1 MSQTNY
7 ATMTDEQLKRYLLDH
22 RDDREAFH
30 AYLDRRHTQ
39 NRPVIAHIDDPDF
52 DAKLQA
58 AVKAQM
64 QQPETSKVQMNFHG
78 PVYGAVGRNEG
89 DMIIN
94 ASNQN
99 LATAATDI
107 KQLLDRLSQ
116 EYPSN
121 TPAGQAIIGAKAIE
135 QIENNPTL
143 KKRVIN
149 ALKEAGATALEE
161 AIDHPAIKIVVAGAK
176 GFIDV

>member
-1 MSQTNY
+1 MSQVNY

-22 RDDREAFH
+22 RNDREAFH
-30 AYLDRRHTQ
+30 AYLDRRHAQ
-39 NRPVIAHIDDPDF
+39 DRPIIAHIDDPDF
-52 DAKLQA
+52 NTKLQT
-58 AVKAQM
+58 AVNAQM
-64 QQPETSKVQMNFHG
+64 QQPDSAKVQMNFHG
-78 PVYGAVGRNEG
+78 PVYGAAGTNEG

-99 LATAATDI
+99 LSAAAAEI
-107 KQLLDRLSQ
+107 KQLLDQLSQ

-121 TPAGQAIIGAKAIE
+121 TAAGQAIIGAKAIE

-143 KKRVIN
+143 KQRVVS

-161 AIDHPAIKIVVAGAK
+161 AIDHPAVKIVVAGAK
-176 GFIDV
+176 GFIDA

>member
-1 MSQTNY
+1 MPSI
-7 ATMTDEQLKRYLLDH
+7 
-22 RDDREAFH
+22 

-39 NRPVIAHIDDPDF
+39 PRPIIARLDDPDF
-52 DAKLQA
+52 ETKLQA

-64 QQPETSKVQMNFHG
+64 QQPDTTKVQMNFHG
-78 PVYGAVGRNEG
+78 PVYGAVGENKG

-94 ASNQN
+94 VPNQN
-99 LATAATDI
+99 LATAAAEI
-107 KQLLDRLSQ
+107 KQLLDQLSK

-121 TPAGQAIIGAKAIE
+121 TPAGQAIVGAKAIE

-143 KKRVIN
+143 RNRVVN

-176 GFIDV
+176 GFVDG

>member
-1 MSQTNY
+1 MSQLNY

-22 RDDREAFH
+22 RDDRDAFH

-39 NRPVIAHIDDPDF
+39 PRPIIAQLDDPDF
-52 DAKLQA
+52 ETKLQT

-64 QQPETSKVQMNFHG
+64 QQPDTTKIQMNFHA
-78 PVYGAVGRNEG
+78 PVSGVAGEVKGN
-89 DMIIN
+89 MIVN
-94 ASNQN
+94 APSQN
-99 LATAATDI
+99 LATAAAEI
-107 KQLLDRLSQ
+107 KQLLDQLSK

-121 TPAGQAIIGAKAIE
+121 TPTGQAIIGAKAIE
-135 QIENNPTL
+135 QIEHNPTL
-143 KKRVIN
+143 RNRVVN

-176 GFIDV
+176 GFVDG